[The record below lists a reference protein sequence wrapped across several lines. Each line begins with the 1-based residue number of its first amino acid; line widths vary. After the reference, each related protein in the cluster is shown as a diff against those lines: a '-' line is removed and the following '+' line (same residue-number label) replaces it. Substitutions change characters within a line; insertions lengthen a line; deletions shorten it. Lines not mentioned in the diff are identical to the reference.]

1 MNSAYGL
8 IIVQPRSFRFPI
20 SVAADEWRLF
30 GGAGKRAGKLFLHSV
45 LDVTSLMQLDT
56 SNTKAVSANV
66 RLRYNYRPDSDF
78 YIIYVGTQFASIAP
92 ANPPQVRETRF
103 AVNMA
108 VVFVAAGKVCRRK
121 L

>member
-78 YIIYVGTQFASIAP
+78 YIIYNVGHNLRALHRQTL
-92 ANPPQVRETRF
+92 
-103 AVNMA
+103 
-108 VVFVAAGKVCRRK
+108 RRCEK
-121 L
+121 LGSR

>member
-45 LDVTSLMQLDT
+45 LDVTSLMRLDT

-103 AVNMA
+103 AVKWTYA
-108 VVFVAAGKVCRRK
+108 FAP
-121 L
+121 